1 MSRSS
6 CLPRPR
12 ARAQKRSSLLRA
24 FLPVKVVSA
33 GLLAVVLCCIAPQ
46 ALAADKAPDWMHDA
60 ARQTLPTYPPETV
73 AVVLLDECVTT
84 VKDNGEIETLYRR
97 AYKILRPEARDEYGG
112 VPVDFDA
119 ETKLSYLKAWA
130 IPPAGPEYQVN
141 EKDAIETGWSEELYS
156 DKRHKLLQFPAVEP
170 GSVVGYEYVQKKR
183 PYVFEDEWFIQDRIP
198 VRRSRV
204 TLNLPAGWEM
214 ATYWANYAE
223 TKPQESG
230 QNQFVWEMENVP
242 AVEHEEGMPSIG
254 AVAGRMTLKFFP
266 KDSALRAKSSGSWRD
281 IGLWYLQ
288 LTANS
293 RQTTPEIQK
302 KVAELTANSPA
313 LLDKMQAL
321 ASFLQHDIRYV
332 AIEVGIGGYQ
342 PHPAEAVFR
351 NHYGDC
357 KDKVTLLSTMLHEI
371 GVDSYYVM
379 VDDHRGVVIPGS
391 PSIIG
396 NHVILAIRL
405 PENIPNKDLYAV
417 VEHPKLGRILFFD
430 PTNPYV
436 PLGYLPYYL
445 QSGYG
450 LVMAPDG
457 GELVQLPVLTPSAN
471 RLSRS
476 AKFSLSP
483 TGMLSGDVEEV
494 RWGEEAAFSRGEL
507 LAVQPS
513 DRAKVLESFLGN
525 SVNSFSIKAASVGN
539 LDHYDLALTLKY
551 NFAAANYARSAGD
564 LLIVRPRVLGQK
576 GLVIPVDKDKKRLYP
591 VELHEPSLQSDDFE
605 ITLPPGYVVD
615 ELPAPVEAKC
625 DYGYY
630 SSQVEVTGNTLH
642 YKRTYEIKEVTVPAE
657 KLDAFR
663 DFLRQINSDERQSAV
678 LRKAANP

>member
-6 CLPRPR
+6 CSHRPR
-12 ARAQKRSSLLRA
+12 ARAQKRSSLLCA

-33 GLLAVVLCCIAPQ
+33 GLLAVVWFCIAPR

-73 AVVLLDECVTT
+73 AVILLDERITT

-97 AYKILRPEARDEYGG
+97 AYKILRPEARDQYGT
-112 VPVDFDA
+112 VFVNFDT

-130 IPPAGPEYQVN
+130 IPPTGPEYQVN
-141 EKDAIETGWSEELYS
+141 EKDAIETGLSEDLYS
-156 DKRHKLLQFPAVEP
+156 DVRHKLLQLPAVEP
-170 GSVVGYEYVQKKR
+170 GSIVGYEYVQKKR
-183 PYVFEDEWFIQDRIP
+183 PYIFDDNWWFQEEIP
-198 VRRSRV
+198 VRQSRF
-204 TLNLPAGWEM
+204 TLNLPPGWEM
-214 ATYWANYAE
+214 AAHWSNYAE
-223 TKPQESG
+223 VKPQPDG
-230 QNQFVWEMENVP
+230 PNQYVWEIENLP
-242 AVEHEEGMPSIG
+242 AVEHEQDMPSWL
-254 AVAGRMTLKFFP
+254 AVVGRLTVKYFP
-266 KDSALRAKSSGSWRD
+266 RDPALRAKSSGSWRD
-281 IGLWYLQ
+281 IGLWYSQ
-288 LTANS
+288 LTADR
-293 RQTTPEIQK
+293 RQPTPEIQK
-302 KVAELTANSPA
+302 KVVELTSGATT
-313 LLDKMQAL
+313 LLAKMQAL

-332 AIEVGIGGYQ
+332 EIQIGIGGLQ

-351 NHYGDC
+351 NRYGDC

-379 VDDHRGVVIPGS
+379 VDDHRGVVIPES
-391 PSIIG
+391 PSILG

-405 PENIPNKDLYAV
+405 PESIPNKDLYAV
-417 VEHPKLGRILFFD
+417 VEYPKLGRILFFD

-445 QSGYG
+445 QAGYG

-457 GELVQLPVLTPSAN
+457 GELVQLPVLAPSAN
-471 RLSRS
+471 LLSRS

-494 RWGEEAAFSRGEL
+494 RWGEEAAFSREQFQT
-507 LAVQPS
+507 VQPA

-525 SVNSFSIKAASVGN
+525 SLSNFSIKAATVGN
-539 LDHYDLALTLKY
+539 LDHYDLALTVKY
-551 NFAAANYARSAGD
+551 NFAAESYARSAGD

-576 GLVIPVDKDKKRLYP
+576 GQVIALEKDKKRLYP
-591 VELHEPSLQSDDFE
+591 VELHEPSLQNDDFE

-615 ELPAPVEAKC
+615 ELPSPVEAKC

-642 YKRTYEIKEVTVPAE
+642 YKRTYEIKNVTVPAE

-663 DFLRQINSDERQSAV
+663 NFLHQINSDERQSAV

>member
-1 MSRSS
+1 M
-6 CLPRPR
+6 
-12 ARAQKRSSLLRA
+12 
-24 FLPVKVVSA
+24 SA
-33 GLLAVVLCCIAPQ
+33 GLLAVGLCCIAPL

-60 ARQTLPTYPPETV
+60 ARQTLPAYPPETV

-84 VKDNGEIETLYRR
+84 VKENGEIETLYRR

-112 VPVDFDA
+112 VAVDFDA

-130 IPPAGPEYQVN
+130 IPPTGPEYQVN
-141 EKDAIETGWSEELYS
+141 EKDALETGWSEELYS
-156 DKRHKLLQFPAVEP
+156 DKRHKLLQFPAVIP
-170 GSVVGYEYVQKKR
+170 GSVVGFEYVQKKR
-183 PYVFEDEWFIQDRIP
+183 PYVFEDEWSIQDRIP

-204 TLNLPAGWEM
+204 TLNLPPGWEM
-214 ATYWANYAE
+214 ATYWSNYAE
-223 TKPQESG
+223 AKPQESG

-254 AVAGRMTLKFFP
+254 AVAGRMTLKYFP
-266 KDSALRAKSSGSWRD
+266 RDSAMRARSSGSWRD
-281 IGLWYLQ
+281 IGLWYSQ

-351 NHYGDC
+351 NRYGDC
-357 KDKVTLLSTMLHEI
+357 KDKATLLSTMLHEI

-379 VDDHRGVVIPGS
+379 VDSHRGIVAPDV
-391 PSIIG
+391 PSIVG

-405 PENIPNKDLYAV
+405 PESIPTTNLYAI
-417 VEHPKLGRILFFD
+417 VEHPKLGRLLFFD
-430 PTNPYV
+430 PTSSYTPF
-436 PLGYLPYYL
+436 GYLPYYL

-450 LVMAPDG
+450 LVMAPNG
-457 GELVQLPVLTPSAN
+457 GELVQLPVLAPSAN

-494 RWGEEAAFSRGEL
+494 RWGEEAAFSREQFQ
-507 LAVQPS
+507 AVQPA

-615 ELPAPVEAKC
+615 ELPSPVEAKC

-630 SSQVEVTGNTLH
+630 SSHVEVTGNTLH

-678 LRKAANP
+678 LRKAATP